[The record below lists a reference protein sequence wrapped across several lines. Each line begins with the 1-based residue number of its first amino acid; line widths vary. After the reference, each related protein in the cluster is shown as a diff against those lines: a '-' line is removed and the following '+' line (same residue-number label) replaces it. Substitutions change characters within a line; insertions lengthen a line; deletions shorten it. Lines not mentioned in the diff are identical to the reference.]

1 MAGDRAV
8 GRVTRLLGIIEY
20 LETQGATD
28 FAELAAHFGVSA
40 AQIEKDVTL
49 LWLSGRPGYSHED
62 LIDFDGFAFDD
73 KVADLT
79 NAQGLRQVSY
89 SPREA
94 AALIGALS
102 ALVAT
107 GAAPDAASS
116 ALGKLTTVV
125 GSTGVEVVSAT
136 EVDPAIR
143 GSLDESIAT
152 RHAVELTYVD
162 AHQRRSVRVV
172 EPHRLVA
179 IDGAGYLE
187 CYCLRA
193 DDYRTLRLDR
203 IESATAVDVMVTH
216 PPAEKL
222 GFSLDAG
229 FAATVRVARAGRWA
243 VEDLPSVELETTDAE
258 VTARFP
264 VADADWAAGRL
275 LAVAPH
281 LRSVEPQEL
290 RDALAERAA
299 NVLAVHGD

>member
-1 MAGDRAV
+1 MAGDKAV

-20 LETQGATD
+20 LETHGPAKFD
-28 FAELAAHFGVSA
+28 ELAEHFGVTS
-40 AQIEKDVTL
+40 AQISKDVNL
-49 LWLSGRPGYSHED
+49 LWTSGLPGEVPGTMV
-62 LIDFDGFAFDD
+62 DFDYSAFEA

-79 NAQGLRQVSY
+79 DAQGLRQVSY

-116 ALGKLTTVV
+116 ALSKLSSAV
-125 GSTGVEVVSAT
+125 GSVGVEVVDSPDINPDIRAT
-136 EVDPAIR
+136 
-143 GSLDESIAT
+143 LDEAISA

-203 IESATAVDVMVTH
+203 IEAAAPVDVMVTH
-216 PPAEKL
+216 PPADRL
-222 GFSLDAG
+222 GFSLDEG
-229 FAATVRVARAGRWA
+229 FEATVTLARPGRWA
-243 VEDLPSVELETTDAE
+243 VESLPSVQIESAGDD
-258 VTARFP
+258 VVARFP
-264 VADADWAAGRL
+264 VADADWTAGRIL
-275 LAVAPH
+275 SIAPH
-281 LRSVEPQEL
+281 VRRVEPAQL
-290 RDALAERAA
+290 REALAERAA
-299 NVLAVHGD
+299 NLLAVHAD